1 MGHSSVLEKCLVV
14 GVVAVVAVV
23 GASLQFLWSL
33 SIYIDSVR
41 ARLQYYNHANNN
53 TTYICKHSKYT
64 QFAATTAGRVVVAEC
79 QVKKKTKK
87 EIIIL

>member
-14 GVVAVVAVV
+14 GVVAVVV

-53 TTYICKHSKYT
+53 TTYICKHSQYT
-64 QFAATTAGRVVVAEC
+64 QFAATTAGGVVVAGC
-79 QVKKKTKK
+79 QVKK
-87 EIIIL
+87 